1 VKAAHPP
8 ALVIALTGGVAAGK
22 SAVARRFI
30 ALGVHVHDADMAARE
45 VVALGTP
52 GWAAIVDAFGTGVL
66 DDEGRLDRRAMRER
80 IFANNAERQKLEAI
94 VHPLVRTW
102 MHDRVAAETG
112 PYCLLAIPLLAEN
125 IAHYRW
131 IRQVLL
137 VDAPEAVQI
146 ERLMQRDGVDGTLA
160 RRMLSQ
166 QASRAE
172 RIAMADYVIDN
183 TGDEAALDETV
194 SALHQKY
201 LALAEAQRA
210 AAERG

>member
-1 VKAAHPP
+1 MAAHSPT
-8 ALVIALTGGVAAGK
+8 LVVALTGGVAAGK

-45 VVALGTP
+45 VVERGTP
-52 GWAAIVDAFGTGVL
+52 GLAAIVAAFGTGVL

-80 IFANNAERQKLEAI
+80 IFANNTERQKLEAI
-94 VHPLVRTW
+94 VHPLVRAW
-102 MHDRVAAETG
+102 MHDRVTAETG

-131 IRQVLL
+131 IKQVLL
-137 VDAPEAVQI
+137 VDVPEAVQI
-146 ERLMQRDGVDGTLA
+146 ERLMHRDGIDGTLA
-160 RRMLSQ
+160 RRMLAQ
-166 QASRAE
+166 QAGRAE

-194 SALHQKY
+194 AALHQKY